1 MNEVETAPNPE
12 EKHVWVQ
19 PRVIRPTKPKKAP
32 AVSYMSE
39 WGSALCLP
47 CQPPPKVAISLGG
60 GCRGGE
66 LVGGEVSKLTNSGD
80 GGWGGRGEACKST
93 ICCPFK
99 STH

>member
-47 CQPPPKVAISLGG
+47 CQPPPKGAVSLWGG
-60 GCRGGE
+60 VQRRGAGGWRG
-66 LVGGEVSKLTNSGD
+66 LQVDKQWGWGVGGQG
-80 GGWGGRGEACKST
+80 
-93 ICCPFK
+93 
-99 STH
+99 